1 MAYDAETLANVRTW
15 PWNVAFGQI
24 GTKST
29 PLLTKIPG
37 VPLPPDMA
45 PAIRAEE
52 RQEAAERRQQQLAL
66 PAPVQQPGGE
76 QRGDLRQAGP
86 DDEAASDP
94 TSLAS
99 SSTSSTSGQA
109 PMVDDDTTLDDL
121 LTELKD
127 KKEYSE
133 GVEMNPKREGED
145 LREDVQSPSKSLR
158 SSSTRKAPRLEE
170 PTRAGAAASSA
181 TAEGQPNVRMVIAGE
196 LLEDGD
202 LDLTFPDRPPD
213 LDPETLFEI
222 ETKAVETEITR
233 LVEMGVLQHPGDQ
246 DLSGVETLSTKFV
259 LD

>member
-170 PTRAGAAASSA
+170 PTSAGAAASSA

-213 LDPETLFEI
+213 LDPETLF
-222 ETKAVETEITR
+222 
-233 LVEMGVLQHPGDQ
+233 
-246 DLSGVETLSTKFV
+246 
-259 LD
+259 